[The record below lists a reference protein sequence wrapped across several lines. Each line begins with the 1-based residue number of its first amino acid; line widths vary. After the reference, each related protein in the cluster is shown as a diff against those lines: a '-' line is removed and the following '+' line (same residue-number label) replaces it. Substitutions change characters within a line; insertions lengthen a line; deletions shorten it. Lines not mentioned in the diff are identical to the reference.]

1 MKPGDLHVN
10 EAEPT
15 PRPKPLRIL
24 ISTVMLVALAAAG
37 YVALNGVPA
46 GADAEGDAATEG
58 AEQNDAGADIQAPPS
73 VPVPVVTTTA
83 GKHELVM
90 RITATGNAEA
100 PRQLEILAASAG
112 DLAEVDVTEGQVVA
126 EGQILA
132 AMDDTELRLNVRKAR
147 ESLVT
152 AVANFSENVAYLKEY
167 GGENSGQLEASAFAS
182 LIDAEDFRT
191 LIDDP
196 RFDEL
201 FSTITRDEVMAARDN
216 LLSQQANFEQAEL
229 QLARARI
236 KAPFAGQIAELEVV
250 VGQRLS
256 AGTKVVTLID
266 ANPIRVRVAVLE
278 SEAGLVRVGRRAEVH
293 FAAYPGETFVGRV
306 GAISPLVDP
315 DNRTLEVLVM
325 LPNDDLR
332 LKPGMFAQIVLDT
345 QIFADRLL
353 VPADAVLL
361 RGDRPMVFRVLNGR
375 SDWVYIEKGLENPE
389 WVEVLEGIDPG
400 DEVIVS
406 GHYSLA
412 HDAAVRVV
420 DAEADA
426 ESN

>member
-1 MKPGDLHVN
+1 VT
-10 EAEPT
+10 A
-15 PRPKPLRIL
+15 
-24 ISTVMLVALAAAG
+24 S
-37 YVALNGVPA
+37 
-46 GADAEGDAATEG
+46 ADRR
-58 AEQNDAGADIQAPPS
+58 
-73 VPVPVVTTTA
+73 
-83 GKHELVM
+83 ELVM
-90 RITATGNAEA
+90 KITATGNAEA
-100 PRQLEILAASAG
+100 PRRLELQAASAG
-112 DLAEVDVTEGQVVA
+112 DVAEVNVTEGQVV
-126 EGQILA
+126 EQGQLLA
-132 AMDDTELRLNVRKAR
+132 AIDDTELRLNVRKAR

-167 GGENSGQLEASAFAS
+167 GGEDSQALEASAFAS

-229 QLARARI
+229 ELARARTT
-236 KAPFAGQIAELEVV
+236 APFAGQIAELEVV

-256 AGTKVVTLID
+256 AGTKLVTLID
-266 ANPIRVRVAVLE
+266 ANPIRVRVEVLE

-293 FAAYPGETFVGRV
+293 FAAYPGETFVGLV

-315 DNRTLEVLVM
+315 DERTMEVLVM

-332 LKPGMFAQIVLDT
+332 LKPGMFAQIVLET

-353 VPADAVLL
+353 VPATAVLL
-361 RGDRPMVFRVLNGR
+361 RGDRPMVFRVLDGR

-389 WVEVLEGIDPG
+389 WIEVLEGIDPG

-426 ESN
+426 EFN

>member
-1 MKPGDLHVN
+1 VN
-10 EAEPT
+10 ETDPP

-24 ISTVMLVALAAAG
+24 ISTVLLIAIAVAG

-46 GADAEGDAATEG
+46 DADAPAEGSGQAEAQEAEG
-58 AEQNDAGADIQAPPS
+58 ASIQAPPS
-73 VPVPVVTTTA
+73 VPVPVVTA
-83 GKHELVM
+83 SADRRELVM
-90 RITATGNAEA
+90 KITATGNAEA
-100 PRQLEILAASAG
+100 PRQLELQAASAG
-112 DLAEVDVTEGQVVA
+112 ELAEVSVTEGQVVE
-126 EGQILA
+126 EGQLLA
-132 AMDDTELRLNVRKAR
+132 AIDDAELQLNVRKAR
-147 ESLVT
+147 EALVT
-152 AVANFSENVAYLKEY
+152 AVANFSENVAYIKEY
-167 GGENSGQLEASAFAS
+167 GGADADALEAGAFVS

-216 LLSQQANFEQAEL
+216 LLTQQANFEQAEL
-229 QLARARI
+229 QLRRARTT
-236 KAPFAGQIAELEVV
+236 APFAGQIAEIEVV
-250 VGQRLS
+250 VGQRVT
-256 AGTKVVTLID
+256 AGTKLATLID
-266 ANPIRVRVAVLE
+266 ANPIRVRVEVLE

-306 GAISPLVDP
+306 EAISPLVDP
-315 DNRTLEVLVM
+315 EERTLEVFVM
-325 LPNDDLR
+325 LPNGDLR
-332 LKPGMFAQIVLDT
+332 LKPGMFAQIILET
-345 QIFADRLL
+345 QIFPGRLL

>member
-1 MKPGDLHVN
+1 MN
-10 EAEPT
+10 EAEPA

-24 ISTVMLVALAAAG
+24 ISTALLIGLAAAG
-37 YVALNGVPA
+37 YVALNGLPA
-46 GADAEGDAATEG
+46 GGDTAAETPVEAESGEAEGAS
-58 AEQNDAGADIQAPPS
+58 IQAPPS
-73 VPVPVVTTTA
+73 VPVPVVTA
-83 GKHELVM
+83 PADRRELVM
-90 RITATGNAEA
+90 KITATGNAEA
-100 PRQLEILAASAG
+100 VRRLEMQAASAG
-112 DLAEVDVTEGQVVA
+112 DLVEVNVTEGQVV
-126 EGQILA
+126 EKGQLLA
-132 AMDDTELRLNVRKAR
+132 AIDDTELRLNVRKAR
-147 ESLVT
+147 ESLVM

-167 GGENSGQLEASAFAS
+167 GGEDSRALEASAFAS

-229 QLARARI
+229 ELARARTT
-236 KAPFAGQIAELEVV
+236 APFAGQIAELEVV
-250 VGQRLS
+250 VGQRVS
-256 AGTKVVTLID
+256 AGTKLVTLID

-278 SEAGLVRVGRRAEVH
+278 SEAGLVRIGRRAEVH

-315 DNRTLEVLVM
+315 EERTLEVLVM

-332 LKPGMFAQIVLDT
+332 LKPGMFAQIVLET
-345 QIFADRLL
+345 QIFADRLI
-353 VPADAVLL
+353 VPANAVLL

-375 SDWVYIEKGLENPE
+375 SDWVYIEKGLENSE

>member
-1 MKPGDLHVN
+1 VN
-10 EAEPT
+10 ETDPP

-24 ISTVMLVALAAAG
+24 ISTVLLIAIAVAG

-46 GADAEGDAATEG
+46 DADAPAEGSGQAEAQEAEG
-58 AEQNDAGADIQAPPS
+58 ASIQAPPS
-73 VPVPVVTTTA
+73 VPVPVVTA
-83 GKHELVM
+83 SADRRELVM
-90 RITATGNAEA
+90 KITATGNAEA
-100 PRQLEILAASAG
+100 PRQLELQAASAG
-112 DLAEVDVTEGQVVA
+112 ELAEVSVTEGQVVE
-126 EGQILA
+126 EGQLLA
-132 AMDDTELRLNVRKAR
+132 AIDDAELQLNVRKAR
-147 ESLVT
+147 EALVT
-152 AVANFSENVAYLKEY
+152 AVANFSENVAYIKEY
-167 GGENSGQLEASAFAS
+167 GGADADALEAGAFVS

-216 LLSQQANFEQAEL
+216 LLTQQANFEQAEL
-229 QLARARI
+229 QLRRARTT
-236 KAPFAGQIAELEVV
+236 APFAGQIAEIEVV
-250 VGQRLS
+250 VGQRVT
-256 AGTKVVTLID
+256 AGTKLATLID
-266 ANPIRVRVAVLE
+266 ANPIRVRVEVLE

-306 GAISPLVDP
+306 EAISPLVDP
-315 DNRTLEVLVM
+315 EERTLEVFVM
-325 LPNDDLR
+325 LPNGDLR
-332 LKPGMFAQIVLDT
+332 LKPGMFAQIILET
-345 QIFADRLL
+345 QIFPGRLL

-420 DAEADA
+420 DAEADS
-426 ESN
+426 ESD

>member
-1 MKPGDLHVN
+1 VN
-10 EAEPT
+10 EAEPAS
-15 PRPKPLRIL
+15 RPKPLRIL
-24 ISTVMLVALAAAG
+24 ISTVLLIAMAAG
-37 YVALNGVPA
+37 AYVILNGVPA
-46 GADAEGDAATEG
+46 DADAP
-58 AEQNDAGADIQAPPS
+58 AEAPAQADGEDSGTASVQAPPS
-73 VPVPVVTTTA
+73 VPVPVVTA
-83 GKHELVM
+83 SADRRELVM
-90 RITATGNAEA
+90 KITATGNAESL
-100 PRQLEILAASAG
+100 RQLEMQAASTG
-112 DLAEVDVTEGQVVA
+112 DLAEVNVTEGQVV
-126 EGQILA
+126 EQGQLLA
-132 AMDDTELRLNVRKAR
+132 AIDDTELRLNVKKAR

-152 AVANFSENVAYLKEY
+152 AVANFSENVAYLKQY
-167 GGENSGQLEASAFAS
+167 GGEDSEALEASAFAS
-182 LIDAEDFRT
+182 LIDAEDLRT

-229 QLARARI
+229 DLARARTT
-236 KAPFAGQIAELEVV
+236 APFAGQISKLEVV
-250 VGQRLS
+250 VGQRVS
-256 AGTKVVTLID
+256 AGTKLLTLID
-266 ANPIRVRVAVLE
+266 ANPIRVRVEVLE
-278 SEAGLVRVGRRAEVH
+278 SEAGLVRVGRRAEVQ

-306 GAISPLVDP
+306 GAISPVVDP
-315 DNRTLEVLVM
+315 DERTLEVLVM

-332 LKPGMFAQIVLDT
+332 LKPGMFAQIVLET
-345 QIFADRLL
+345 QIFSDRLL
-353 VPADAVLL
+353 VPANAVLL
-361 RGDRPMVFRVLNGR
+361 RGDRPMVFRVVGGR

-426 ESN
+426 EPR

>member
-1 MKPGDLHVN
+1 MN
-10 EAEPT
+10 ETEPAA
-15 PRPKPLRIL
+15 RPKAWRIL
-24 ISTVMLVALAAAG
+24 VSTVVLVAMGAAA
-37 YVALNGVPA
+37 YLALNGMTA
-46 GADAEGDAATEG
+46 GAAAPAETAAQTEG
-58 AEQNDAGADIQAPPS
+58 QEAETASIQAPPS
-73 VPVPVVTTTA
+73 VPVPVVTA
-83 GKHELVM
+83 PAESREMVM
-90 RITATGNAEA
+90 KITATGNAEA
-100 PRQLEILAASAG
+100 PRQLELLAASPG
-112 DLAEVDVTEGQVVA
+112 DLSTVGVTEGQVVEA
-126 EGQILA
+126 GQLLA
-132 AMDDTELRLNVRKAR
+132 AIDDTELRLNVKKAR

-152 AVANFSENVAYLKEY
+152 AVAKFSQNVAYLENF
-167 GGENSGQLEASAFAS
+167 GGEDAEALEEGAFSS

-216 LLSQQANFEQAEL
+216 LLSQQASYEQAEL
-229 QLARARI
+229 DLARARTT
-236 KAPFAGQIAELEVV
+236 APFAGQIAELDVV
-250 VGQRLS
+250 VGQRVT
-256 AGTKVVTLID
+256 AGAKLVTLID
-266 ANPIRVRVAVLE
+266 ANPIRVRVEVLE

-293 FAAYPGETFVGRV
+293 FAAYPGETFVGHV

-315 DNRTLEVLVM
+315 EEKTLEVLVM
-325 LPNDDLR
+325 LANDDLR
-332 LKPGMFAQIVLDT
+332 LKPGMFAQIVLET
-345 QIFADRLL
+345 QIFNDRLL

-361 RGDRPMVFRVLNGR
+361 RSERPMVFRVLNGR

-389 WVEVLEGIDPG
+389 WVEVLEGIEPG

-426 ESN
+426 ESQ